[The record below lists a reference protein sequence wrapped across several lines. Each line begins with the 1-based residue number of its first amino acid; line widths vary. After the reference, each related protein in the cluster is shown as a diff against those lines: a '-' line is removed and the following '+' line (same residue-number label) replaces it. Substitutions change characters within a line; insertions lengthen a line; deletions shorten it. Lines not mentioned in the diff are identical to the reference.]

1 MPTTTGVMSA
11 PMTAPSA
18 VAFAAESPAMNRA
31 WSSASISGCRQAGS
45 WWMASPVRDPAHG
58 PVAAPVA

>member
-1 MPTTTGVMSA
+1 
-11 PMTAPSA
+11 MTAPSA